1 MLPQRCYD
9 ITFYDSTMGVFMNL
23 AKKFASVWVAASL
36 IAAPLV
42 AQAAESAAPA
52 RTGSEVQ
59 GENLQGGFIIPL
71 IAIIAVLLG
80 ILALTGGNDD
90 APHSP

>member
-1 MLPQRCYD
+1 
-9 ITFYDSTMGVFMNL
+9 MNL

-36 IAAPLV
+36 IAALLA

-59 GENLQGGFIIPL
+59 GENLAGGWLIPG
-71 IAIIAVLLG
+71 IAIIAVILG
-80 ILALTGGNDD
+80 ILAMTGGDGD

>member
-1 MLPQRCYD
+1 
-9 ITFYDSTMGVFMNL
+9 MGVFMNL

-36 IAAPLV
+36 VAAPLA

-59 GENLQGGFIIPL
+59 GENLRGGFIIPL
-71 IAIIAVLLG
+71 IAVIAVILG
-80 ILALTGGNDD
+80 ILALTGGNNDR
-90 APHSP
+90 PHSP

>member
-36 IAAPLV
+36 IAAPLA

-71 IAIIAVLLG
+71 IAYAYVAFYGLKGHKIGRSAK
-80 ILALTGGNDD
+80 
-90 APHSP
+90 

>member
-1 MLPQRCYD
+1 
-9 ITFYDSTMGVFMNL
+9 MNL

-36 IAAPLV
+36 VAAPLA

-59 GENLQGGFIIPL
+59 GENLRGGFIIPL
-71 IAIIAVLLG
+71 IAVIAVILG
-80 ILALTGGNDD
+80 ILALTGGNNDR
-90 APHSP
+90 PHSP

>member
-1 MLPQRCYD
+1 
-9 ITFYDSTMGVFMNL
+9 MNL

-36 IAAPLV
+36 VAAPLA

-59 GENLQGGFIIPL
+59 GENLRGGFIIPVIAL
-71 IAIIAVLLG
+71 IAVILG
-80 ILALTGGNDD
+80 VLALTGGNNDR
-90 APHSP
+90 PHSP